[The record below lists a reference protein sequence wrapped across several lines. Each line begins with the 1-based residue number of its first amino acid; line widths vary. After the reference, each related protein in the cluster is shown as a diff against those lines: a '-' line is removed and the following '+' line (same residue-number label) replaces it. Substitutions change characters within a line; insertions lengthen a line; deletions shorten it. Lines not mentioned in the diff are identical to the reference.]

1 MKLLGRTNQKQVV
14 ASVSHYECVSAGEGA
29 DYIMC
34 DGGQPHTNHFAG
46 YSRGAGEVVW
56 FEVPQTFAELF
67 EDYQFRSTRSGIQR
81 KYGIWNIEDVRILP
95 KEEWPDINSIEV
107 KAENFIW
114 GTNGVDGKQKTRYI
128 LLNECSLDH
137 LKNILNNVPHLHEG
151 TREVIEY
158 LIDKRECEVNI
169 AQ

>member
-14 ASVSHYECVSAGEGA
+14 ASVSHYDCVSAGEGA
-29 DYIMC
+29 DYIMH

-46 YSRGAGEVVW
+46 YSRGAGETVW

-67 EDYQFRSTRSGIQR
+67 EDYQFNETR
-81 KYGIWNIEDVRILP
+81 KYGVRKYGVWNIEDVRILP
-95 KEEWPDINSIEV
+95 KEEYPDVDSIEE
-107 KAENFIW
+107 KSEAFCW
-114 GTNGVDGKQKTRYI
+114 GTRGSWGKDELKYI
-128 LLNECSLDH
+128 LLKGCSLDH

-158 LIDKRECEVNI
+158 LIDKRKCEVNI